1 MTSGRAF
8 LFTVLSVVTLLA
20 ACDEKP
26 PEPAATTPATTSAKP
41 KPKTAGLP
49 PDMVAA
55 VSASRI
61 STAISMH
68 FSLGNLPVVNQALP
82 VEIAIVPHREFA
94 SVSAHFDGRDG
105 LALANGAD
113 FGPSLNANVEKP
125 LKHQLVLLPTQEGM
139 FMITASVQTESEE
152 GSVTRVFSIP
162 VIVGPAATQTPAA
175 AQNPPV
181 VPAGTT
187 PN

>member
-1 MTSGRAF
+1 MSSGRAF
-8 LFTVLSVVTLLA
+8 LFTVLSVAPLLA

-26 PEPAATTPATTSAKP
+26 AEQPVPTPASTSANP
-41 KPKTAGLP
+41 KPKSAGLA

-55 VSASRI
+55 VSAGRT

-94 SVSAHFDGRDG
+94 SVSAHFDGREG

-113 FGPSLNANVEKP
+113 FGPAANANLEKP
-125 LKHQLVLLPTQEGM
+125 LKHQVVLLPTQEGM

-152 GSVTRVFSIP
+152 GSVTRIFSIP
-162 VIVGPAATQTPAA
+162 VIVGPAATKTPAA
-175 AQNPPV
+175 AQNPPAA
-181 VPAGTT
+181 PASTT